1 MLLGVQLSLWLFLPI
16 QFGRHADF
24 RSFYVAGYMVRSQHA
39 GQLYDYGSNKTFQ
52 DALVSPEAVA
62 LAFNHPAYEA
72 LIYLPFSLLG
82 YSAAYFAFLAVN
94 LVFLG
99 FVVHL
104 LHPYFAPLAPLGGP
118 VPVAM
123 FLCFIPIGVALLE
136 GQDSILLLLLCTL
149 GLGRLRY
156 GRDFS
161 AGVLV
166 GLGLFKFQIVLPM
179 ALLFLAW
186 KRWRFT
192 AGFAVSSAVCAALSW
207 WLVGSS
213 QLHAYAHSL
222 VSMSV
227 GLASHFEQSKYG
239 ILPAMMPNLR
249 GLIFGLAGGRVSML
263 WMQGM
268 TIALSVLALLWAA
281 RREPRSG
288 TDALLLAIAA
298 SAVVSY
304 HMLIHDLS
312 IMLIPIGVTL
322 SRSLEGREVG
332 SSRRALAASAALVF
346 VTPAALSLLGR
357 KYFYLAALPLLA
369 FLFASVRSLGKVKME
384 I

>member
-1 MLLGVQLSLWLFLPI
+1 
-16 QFGRHADF
+16 
-24 RSFYVAGYMVRSQHA
+24 MVRSQHA